1 MRPQITKLAPV
12 VHQLPIM
19 QLTNKKI
26 LIVDGNDPFR
36 TSLGTFLKRLGH
48 EVFEGATGQE
58 AIDKAAEIQPHLIMM
73 DVSLPGISGD
83 EVTVRLK
90 SNRATRNIPVVI
102 NTGWTTA
109 CNIEDRIDRARNA
122 GAAEIL
128 YKPLQFPMLR
138 DVLRTYLMV

>member
-1 MRPQITKLAPV
+1 
-12 VHQLPIM
+12 M

-26 LIVDGNDPFR
+26 LIVDGNNAFR
-36 TSLGTFLKRLGH
+36 TSLVTFLKGLGH
-48 EVFEGATGQE
+48 EVFEGATGQQ
-58 AIDKAAEIQPHLIMM
+58 AIDKASNIQPHLIMM
-73 DVSLPGISGD
+73 DVSLPGINGD